1 MQSLKGKYNGKGDMA
16 MDFKLSKE
24 QLLIQST
31 AREFAEK
38 YLEPIAERID
48 RENHIP
54 EDIIKKLAE
63 YDFFALP
70 YEEKYGGAGAGYD
83 GYVLVM
89 EQLSRVCKPVASIIS
104 VNTLGLGAI
113 TRFGNEAQKEKYI
126 GPCCKGEWLASFAF
140 TEPGTGSDPK
150 QITTTAVKDGDH
162 FVLNGTKRFIS
173 NATFEGPMVL
183 FARDQESG
191 KPTAFIVEKFCEGY
205 SVSEPWNKVGLHG
218 QILTDVY
225 LKEVRVPA
233 ENLLGKL
240 GHGYPILQYGIGFGK
255 IGMAACALGGMAS
268 ALEESLKYAKEKTH
282 RDGVIAKFP
291 TIQVKLADLAISLEA
306 ARWLTY
312 RLGCMANDIQ
322 DEIEFIKTAALTKT
336 FVTEAAWL
344 ASRLAVDVHGS
355 YGLMEDYKV
364 TRSYR
369 DAITGPIV
377 EGVTDMQKMI
387 IAGILLNS

>member
-1 MQSLKGKYNGKGDMA
+1 

-24 QLLIQST
+24 QLMIQSS

-38 YLEPIAERID
+38 YLEPVVDLIE
-48 RENHIP
+48 RENRIP
-54 EDIIKKLAE
+54 EDIISRLAE

-83 GYVLVM
+83 GYVLVL
-89 EQLSRVCKPVASIIS
+89 EQLSKVCKPVCSLIS

-113 TRFGNEAQKEKYI
+113 TKFGTEAQKQKYLV
-126 GPCCKGEWLASFAF
+126 PCCKGEWLASFAF

-150 QITTTAVKDGDH
+150 QITTTAVKKGDY
-162 FVLNGTKRFIS
+162 FILNGTKRFIS
-173 NATFEGPMVL
+173 NASYKGPMVV
-183 FARDQESG
+183 FARDAESG
-191 KPTAFIVEKFCEGY
+191 KPTGFIVDKFCEGY
-205 SVSEPWNKVGLHG
+205 SVSEPWDKIGLHG
-218 QILTDVY
+218 QILLDVY
-225 LKEVRVPA
+225 LKDVQVPA
-233 ENLLGKL
+233 ENLLGEM

-255 IGMAACALGGMAS
+255 IGMSASALGGLGS
-268 ALEESLKYAKEKTH
+268 ALEESLKYARNKMH

-322 DEIEFIKTAALTKT
+322 DQAEFIKTAALTKT
-336 FVTEAAWL
+336 FVTEAAWQ

-355 YGLMEDYKV
+355 YGLMADYKV
-364 TRSYR
+364 SKSYR

-387 IAGILLNS
+387 IAGILLHD